1 MRAVFMAARASAIA
15 IANLSGSL
23 AMQCCMHGSK
33 GTRKLPEQ
41 IVHPS
46 ALRGFPRHSYAFDTF
61 PPGLMLRIP
70 EGPYKAGG
78 IMGEL
83 CLVLAPSLAPFH
95 GPCAEHRRREN
106 RPPFRVFATVCLI
119 SYALALGA
127 ASQCQFL
134 FGEASST
141 VDDRDPF
148 GHFCFKCPRA
158 NRKVSTS

>member
-1 MRAVFMAARASAIA
+1 
-15 IANLSGSL
+15 
-23 AMQCCMHGSK
+23 MHGSK

-46 ALRGFPRHSYAFDTF
+46 ALRGPLCRSFAADAI

-78 IMGEL
+78 YMGEL

-141 VDDRDPF
+141 VDYRDQL